1 VSEDALALVEA
12 SPTYSDEPPPAL
24 RVTPAD
30 EPLSAKA
37 ATYDDDP
44 DQFRSLVETT
54 GDALLIADFAG
65 KVIVD
70 ANRAACELTGYT
82 LNELRAIPPLRLLA
96 PAEHETLDGGLRD
109 LERRGRVWHPSLCM
123 RRKDGSYFFGEVRIT
138 LYGPPSRRLAAAIV
152 RDVSERL
159 DRETEIRR
167 SYEALREAQESLARS
182 EEKYRAL
189 VEVASDAIV
198 ILDLES
204 DRFIEVNRAACEML
218 GYSTNEFRFLSEH
231 AVFHDTA
238 LTRSLRL
245 IQSEP
250 GWKPNVRMRRK
261 DGSGFWAEVHAASY
275 QTGGRG
281 YTMAIIRDV
290 TWRVE
295 REEELAASYCMLED
309 TQAKLVQASKLSAM
323 GEIGAGIAHELN
335 QPITIIQGFAQ
346 RICRHPEVPI
356 RQHLDEL
363 LIIVDEAKRMAHIV
377 DNIRTFARQSNF
389 EPEPID
395 PLTPLQN
402 ALELLKAQL
411 KVLGIDV
418 TLAAD
423 DPLPQIEADR
433 ARLQQVFLN
442 LIVNAR
448 DALGELAFGKPKQIR
463 IRVDDQGDSL
473 SYEIEDT
480 GPGIPAEVRE
490 RVFEPFYTSKDPGQG
505 TGLGLSIAY
514 GIVQDHKGEIK
525 LEQAAGGGARFIIRL
540 PTIKAPNS
548 TGAEA

>member
-1 VSEDALALVEA
+1 
-12 SPTYSDEPPPAL
+12 
-24 RVTPAD
+24 
-30 EPLSAKA
+30 
-37 ATYDDDP
+37 
-44 DQFRSLVETT
+44 
-54 GDALLIADFAG
+54 
-65 KVIVD
+65 
-70 ANRAACELTGYT
+70 
-82 LNELRAIPPLRLLA
+82 
-96 PAEHETLDGGLRD
+96 
-109 LERRGRVWHPSLCM
+109 M
-123 RRKDGSYFFGEVRIT
+123 RRKDGTYFFGEVRIT
-138 LYGPPSRRLAAAIV
+138 LYGPPTRRLAAAIV

-189 VEVASDAIV
+189 LEVASDAIV

-204 DRFIEVNRAACEML
+204 ERFIEANRAACEML
-218 GYSTNEFRFLSEH
+218 GYSVNEFRSLSEH
-231 AVFHDTA
+231 AVFHETDA
-238 LTRSLRL
+238 TRSLGL

-261 DGSGFWAEVHAASY
+261 NGSGFWAEVHAANY
-275 QTGGRG
+275 QTGGHD

-295 REEELAASYCMLED
+295 REQELADSYRLLED

-346 RICRHPEVPI
+346 RICRHPEAPI
-356 RQHLDEL
+356 QQHLDEL
-363 LIIVDEAKRMAHIV
+363 QIIVDEASRMARIV

-389 EPEPID
+389 KPEPVD
-395 PLTPLQN
+395 PLTPLKN

-423 DPLPQIEADR
+423 THLPQIEADR

-448 DALGELAFGKPKQIR
+448 DALGELPGGRLKQIR
-463 IRVDDQGDSL
+463 IKVDGEGDSL
-473 SYEIEDT
+473 NYQIEDT
-480 GPGIPAEVRE
+480 GPGIPPEIRE
-490 RVFEPFYTSKDPGQG
+490 RVFEPFYTSKEPGQG

-525 LEQAAGGGARFIIRL
+525 LEQGTGGGARFIIRL
-540 PTIKAPNS
+540 PVLKTHDLP
-548 TGAEA
+548 GAEA